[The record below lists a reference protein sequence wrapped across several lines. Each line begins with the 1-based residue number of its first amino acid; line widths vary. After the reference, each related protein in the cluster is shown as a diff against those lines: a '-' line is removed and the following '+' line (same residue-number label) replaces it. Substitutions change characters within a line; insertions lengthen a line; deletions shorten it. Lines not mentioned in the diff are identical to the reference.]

1 VACVDGHSVTLRG
14 LSIRAGPAAVGQSVA
29 GGVEA
34 GTRGLDFFYL
44 IKKNNNSVGLKHSP
58 DTG

>member
-1 VACVDGHSVTLRG
+1 MTEKDSMPGEEGPGVACVDCHSVTLRG

-34 GTRGLDFFYL
+34 GTRGLDFF
-44 IKKNNNSVGLKHSP
+44 I
-58 DTG
+58 